1 MEKRKVTYYSE
12 YNYLFSQIY
21 VATGD
26 LKTGSPIEFDRFYS
40 LMNCSRKL
48 LEAFLG
54 FKYPHIGKLEEKW
67 KQASQDHQVEEAVQ
81 NATFKVINFGS
92 HSGVDGFLTGSG
104 LDSAD
109 MAQCV
114 NLVLDFIQAVDSK
127 HYNGMVLCENEI
139 VA

>member
-1 MEKRKVTYYSE
+1 M
-12 YNYLFSQIY
+12 FSQIY
-21 VATGD
+21 AASNEIKAGT
-26 LKTGSPIEFDRFYS
+26 SIEFDRLYS

-54 FKYPHIGKLEEKW
+54 FKYPHDFGDLEKKW
-67 KQASQDHQVEEAVQ
+67 KKASEDHGIDSALQ
-81 NATFKVINFGS
+81 NTTFRVVNFGS

-114 NLVLDFIQAVDSK
+114 NLVLDFVRAVDCQ
-127 HYNGMVLCENEI
+127 HYDGMILCEN
-139 VA
+139 